1 MLQLTSRSDVESEG
15 GAVTSPGVVGSAR
28 VHPSIL
34 YLHTAQLKDG
44 LSEHQVIFYHPRVIN
59 GDQGGGLVAQ

>member
-15 GAVTSPGVVGSAR
+15 GGVTSPGVVGSAR

-44 LSEHQVIFYHPRVIN
+44 LTEH
-59 GDQGGGLVAQ
+59 